1 MERQF
6 KRALT
11 PPFIL
16 LAAFLLWFW
25 EWLWEPLAQLMARI
39 GRLPLLRL
47 ADAWI
52 AGAPPYPALAC
63 FLIPGAA
70 LLPFKL
76 IGLYFIAH
84 GAPLLGIATFL
95 GAKVVGTALL
105 AHIFSLTKPQLLQI
119 AWFARAYTALVAFR
133 DRVFAALHLHPLYLR
148 TRARLLAIRSRLRRL
163 RRGLFYHL
171 ARRWRA
177 VRYRARKRRRQ
188 SIG

>member
-1 MERQF
+1 MERRL

-16 LAAFLLWFW
+16 LAALLLWFW
-25 EWLWEPLAQLMARI
+25 EWLWEPLERLMARI

-52 AGAPPYPALAC
+52 AAAPPYLALAC

-76 IGLYFIAH
+76 VGLYFIAH

-95 GAKVVGTALL
+95 AAKVVGTALL

-119 AWFARAYTALVAFR
+119 AWFARAYAAVVAFR
-133 DRVFAALHLHPLYLR
+133 DRVFAALHQHPLYLR
-148 TRARLLAIRSRLRRL
+148 TRARLLAVRSRLRRL
-163 RRGLFYHL
+163 RRGLLYHL

-177 VRYRARKRRRQ
+177 VYRRSRKPGR
-188 SIG
+188 